1 MYRIRDLCAVS
12 TATEDATPGAVIN
25 AEFEVVAWNLALL
38 HHVGRFVG
46 LRYEQIKASS
56 AAL

>member
-38 HHVGRFVG
+38 HHVG
-46 LRYEQIKASS
+46 I
-56 AAL
+56 